1 MQQVYRRLGVAY
13 VSQTTAWEVSIM
25 DDVTMSKVAL
35 LCGGWSDERE
45 VSLASGKECAEAIK
59 QAGFSQVDVLDVA
72 SPDFVRAI
80 ADGGYDVA
88 FVALHGRYGEDGC
101 VQGFLELL
109 GIPYTFSGVL
119 ASAIASDKA
128 KAKDIYREHG
138 IPTPKDI
145 VLYADESLQVD
156 VVVEALGLPV
166 FVKPVSNGSS
176 YGITRVTQADQLPAA
191 VTEAFHF
198 GGRVLVEQA
207 VSGTEITVP
216 VFGNDHPD
224 ALPAVEIRYDAGFY
238 DLASKYEDPAKH
250 HVIPP
255 ELPQTTVTRAQ
266 ELACRAHQALGC
278 SGASRSD
285 FIVTDDGT
293 PYMLE
298 TNVVPG
304 MTASSLMPDAARR
317 AGMGFSEL
325 CRRLVELAL
334 ERGARGSEP
343 KGADEDADAA
353 GENGVA

>member
-1 MQQVYRRLGVAY
+1 MG
-13 VSQTTAWEVSIM
+13 
-25 DDVTMSKVAL
+25 DVTGLRVAL

-45 VSLASGKECAEAIK
+45 VSLASGRECLAALT
-59 QAGFSQVDVLDVA
+59 QAGFGHVDLLDVA
-72 SPDFVRAI
+72 DPSFVHTI

-119 ASAIASDKA
+119 ASAVASDKA
-128 KAKDIYREHG
+128 MAKDVYREHG
-138 IPTPKDI
+138 IPTPADI
-145 VLYADESLQVD
+145 LLFEGDPFEPD
-156 VVVEALGLPV
+156 VVVEALGLPL

-176 YGITRVTQADQLPAA
+176 YGISRVDKADQLPEA
-191 VTEAFHF
+191 VREAFAF
-198 GGRVLVEQA
+198 GPRVLVERA

-224 ALPAVEIRYDAGFY
+224 ALPAVEIRYDSAFY
-238 DLASKYEDPAKH
+238 DLDAKYEDPAKH

-255 ELPQTTVTRAQ
+255 SLPESTVRRAQ
-266 ELACRAHQALGC
+266 ELACRAHVALEC

-285 FIVTDDGT
+285 FIVDETGT

-304 MTASSLMPDAARR
+304 MTPSSLMPDSARR
-317 AGMGFSEL
+317 AGMGFSDL
-325 CRRLVELAL
+325 CRRLVELAV
-334 ERGARGSEP
+334 ERGARRDTPG
-343 KGADEDADAA
+343 GTAC
-353 GENGVA
+353 